1 MANLKITLIKSLI
14 GRPEKERKI
23 AKSLGLRK
31 LNAEVIRPNTPV
43 IKGQVNKLS
52 HLVRVDEIE

>member
-1 MANLKITLIKSLI
+1 LANLKITLIKSLI